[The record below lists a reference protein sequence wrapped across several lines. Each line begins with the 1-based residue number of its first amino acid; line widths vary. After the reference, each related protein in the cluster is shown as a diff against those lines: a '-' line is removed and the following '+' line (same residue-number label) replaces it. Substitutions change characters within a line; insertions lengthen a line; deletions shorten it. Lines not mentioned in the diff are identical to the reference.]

1 MKFTLPLFVGVLLFA
16 GCGPAAGPPAAVA
29 AFEGANLIISKEA
42 PNGHSKVEVYNSTK
56 LTEDELKQRVKSF
69 TKVEK
74 LETFPNGAFSA
85 SNLTT
90 GTSCIVSKGQAR
102 KSEKESGWDF
112 DEKGA
117 GHMIMIVTKKQPADR
132 PK

>member
-1 MKFTLPLFVGVLLFA
+1 MKLTLPLLVGVLIA
-16 GCGPAAGPPAAVA
+16 GCGSGVSPTTGAT
-29 AFEGANLIISKEA
+29 AFEGATLVISKEA
-42 PNGHSKVEVYNSTK
+42 PNGQSKVEVYNSTK
-56 LTEDELKQRVKSF
+56 LSEDELKQRVKSF

-74 LETFPNGAFSA
+74 LDTFPNGAFSA
-85 SNLTT
+85 SNLST

-102 KSEKESGWDF
+102 KSDKESGWDF

-117 GHMIMIVTKKQPADR
+117 GYMIMIVTKKQPADR